1 MITDNRPIVHKESHD
16 IIVVGGGIAGIAASV
31 AAAREGVDV
40 LLIEKGINLGGL
52 ATTGLISWYEP
63 LCNGKGKQLIFG
75 IAEELIK
82 LSAKYSFDNIPAKW
96 GGEEINPKRGDRYS
110 TWFSPTVFSV
120 ALDEY
125 VIQNGVKILF
135 DTMAVTPVM
144 DGNTAL
150 GVITETTSGKEF
162 YPAKIIVDATGDASV
177 MQRAGVPTVLGE
189 NYMVYVSHYFEKD
202 TVDKYVKDGDTARFR
217 KWKFQ
222 GSNCFG
228 KGDTESPQKYMCT
241 DNKAITDFILKGKQ
255 LLLNFIR
262 TKEKNSYDIMTIPHM
277 PQFRTI
283 RRIVGDNDFTGDSN
297 MHFADSIGVCGDFRH
312 PDGKAYEIPYSALIN
327 SNFNNLIAAGRIISA
342 PQGDGW
348 EISRVIPVCAL
359 TGEAAGKA
367 AAYCAKEKLTISN
380 GKDLF
385 GKC

>member
-1 MITDNRPIVHKESHD
+1 MITDNRPITHRESHD
-16 IIVVGGGIAGIAASV
+16 VIVVGGGIAGIAASV
-31 AAAREGVDV
+31 AAAREGANI
-40 LLIEKGINLGGL
+40 LLVEKSVNLGGL

-75 IAEELIK
+75 IAEELIR
-82 LSAKYSFDNIPAKW
+82 LSAKYSFDNIPSNW
-96 GGEEINPKRGDRYS
+96 GGEEINPRRGDRYS

-125 VIQNGVKILF
+125 VVQNGVKILF

-150 GVITETTSGKEF
+150 GIIAETTSGREF
-162 YPAKIIVDATGDASV
+162 YPSKIIVDATGDASV
-177 MQRAGVPTVLGE
+177 MHRAGVPTVLGE
-189 NYMVYVSHYFEKD
+189 NYMVYVSHYF
-202 TVDKYVKDGDTARFR
+202 DKAAADNYVKDGDTARFR

-222 GSNCFG
+222 GADCFG
-228 KGDTESPQKYMCT
+228 NGEIATPKKFTCT

-255 LLLNFIR
+255 LLLDFIR
-262 TKEKNSYDIMTIPHM
+262 TKDRNSYDIMTIPYM

-283 RRIVGDNDFTGDSN
+283 RRIIGDDDFIGDSN
-297 MHFADSIGVCGDFRH
+297 MHFADSIGVCGDFRS
-312 PDGKAYEIPYSALIN
+312 PDGKAYEIPFGALIN
-327 SNFNNLIAAGRIISA
+327 SKFKNLIAAGRIISA

-359 TGEAAGKA
+359 TGEAAGKV
-367 AAYCAKEKLTISN
+367 AAYCAKEKLDISC

-385 GKC
+385 RKV